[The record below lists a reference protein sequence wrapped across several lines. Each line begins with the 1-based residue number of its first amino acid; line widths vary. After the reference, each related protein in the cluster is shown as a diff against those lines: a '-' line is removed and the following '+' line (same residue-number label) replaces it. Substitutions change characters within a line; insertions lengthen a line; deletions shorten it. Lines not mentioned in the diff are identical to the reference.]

1 MLWLLA
7 HRCVSVYV
15 DVQCAYYVY
24 MYVSVICVYVCM
36 CVYACVCASAVYL
49 QCVYVDIREVCVCDG
64 MCTQL

>member
-1 MLWLLA
+1 MLSLLA

-24 MYVSVICVYVCM
+24 TYVSVICVY
-36 CVYACVCASAVYL
+36 VCASAVYL

>member
-1 MLWLLA
+1 M
-7 HRCVSVYV
+7 

-36 CVYACVCASAVYL
+36 CVYASVCASAVYL